1 MKLSFKITPA
11 RILYIA
17 FILMLVLTCL
27 PITMVFPGIIRKSMQ
42 GLALLLFILGL
53 GMQRQKAILLE
64 YIFCCLFFFTY
75 IYNVWGFTQSLFSCL
90 FNTMAGFSFVF
101 YSIYLIY
108 NKDNE
113 ENKKYIRKALRAVIL
128 VFMITSITT
137 IIGLQRYPLAVREL
151 GRSGSGYASTGDDFI
166 ALKAVY
172 RKMNIAGWNMAFG
185 IVLMCPIFVRLFQ
198 ITKEKKYIVF
208 LAISEVCVLFSQL
221 TIGLILSVLGIF
233 LALYRPSKKA
243 KDIIILLFVL
253 FIAFIMLFMLDG
265 ILLLTV
271 RITNNLNLSFVSD
284 KLKDALMLLSGSVGS
299 DASARFD
306 RYSKSLAVFFRYP
319 VMGISIHGVPHDGM
333 FGNHSDIFNLLG
345 YYGGFGIVV
354 MIIMVCRYFNHIKV
368 SVGKNSWIYIS
379 QLFIFILL
387 AVLNPVWYSPQV
399 FIGAMLM
406 PTLVEHYQK
415 KRTAHIRIKISGL
428 NPNWIN

>member
-113 ENKKYIRKALRAVIL
+113 ENKKYIRKALRAV
-128 VFMITSITT
+128 
-137 IIGLQRYPLAVREL
+137 
-151 GRSGSGYASTGDDFI
+151 SGSGYASTGDDFI

-253 FIAFIMLFMLDG
+253 FIAFIMLFMLDD

>member
-1 MKLSFKITPA
+1 MILSVSYTH
-11 RILYIA
+11 L
-17 FILMLVLTCL
+17 
-27 PITMVFPGIIRKSMQ
+27 
-42 GLALLLFILGL
+42 
-53 GMQRQKAILLE
+53 
-64 YIFCCLFFFTY
+64 
-75 IYNVWGFTQSLFSCL
+75 
-90 FNTMAGFSFVF
+90 FVF

-253 FIAFIMLFMLDG
+253 FIAFIMLFMLDD

-319 VMGISIHGVPHDGM
+319 VMRCV
-333 FGNHSDIFNLLG
+333 
-345 YYGGFGIVV
+345 
-354 MIIMVCRYFNHIKV
+354 
-368 SVGKNSWIYIS
+368 
-379 QLFIFILL
+379 
-387 AVLNPVWYSPQV
+387 
-399 FIGAMLM
+399 
-406 PTLVEHYQK
+406 
-415 KRTAHIRIKISGL
+415 
-428 NPNWIN
+428 